1 MDFTSHKFNLYQLE
15 QSFIFN
21 NFFLQDIVKLAT
33 HKRRQFLKE
42 ISSRRKSVPLV
53 VTKKN
58 YYQSSPRRNNWF
70 YFQEKIKDKS
80 NGSFEIDNRVPLR
93 GIIRFH
99 LIIYFHFALK
109 FVNYFYSKLFYQGEA
124 SFYYQMFAQYVWI
137 VKRKKFLL
145 SGRAIFH
152 CRYKSLKLLSK
163 A

>member
-1 MDFTSHKFNLYQLE
+1 MIFTSQKFNLYQLE
-15 QSFIFN
+15 QSFVFN

-42 ISSRRKSVPLV
+42 ISSGRKPVPLV

-58 YYQSSPRRNNWF
+58 YYNQSSPRRDNWF

-80 NGSFEIDNRVPLR
+80 NGSFEIDNRVPLQE
-93 GIIRFH
+93 IRLH

-109 FVNYFYSKLFYQGEA
+109 FVNYFYSKLFCQGEA
-124 SFYYQMFAQYVWI
+124 SFSYHIFAQYVWI